1 MDLHILFSQKPEEDV
16 EAGAPSLSIHLDDE
30 VQFRCSEFVQKEIT
44 RFKDHLQESY
54 PQAKGGET
62 DGSGVEESDGEH
74 AKKGK
79 KGKPKAVEVA
89 VDIRKCECFQAT
101 KLTPTNFMLKC
112 RKRPP
117 TFNANTSSFVSC
129 SRS

>member
-1 MDLHILFSQKPEEDV
+1 MDLHILFSQKPEEGA
-16 EAGAPSLSIHLDDE
+16 EAGALPLSLHLDDE
-30 VQFRCSEFVQKEIT
+30 VQLHCSEFVQKEIS

-62 DGSGVEESDGEH
+62 DGSGAEESEGDH

-79 KGKPKAVEVA
+79 KSKPQA
-89 VDIRKCECFQAT
+89 VDADRRKREYSQRPQNCPPLILPV
-101 KLTPTNFMLKC
+101 KY

-117 TFNANTSSFVSC
+117 ISNASMSSFVSC
-129 SRS
+129 SPS